1 MNTAG
6 TALLSAASWGA
17 ADFCGGMAAR
27 RMSPYQAVAV
37 AHIFS
42 LVAVMAVIRTLHL
55 PVAAHHTL
63 IAGLAAGV
71 FGGAGLMLFYEALS
85 YGAMGLTAAI
95 AGVLTAAVPVMFGL
109 ATEGLPKTHQLL
121 GFLAA
126 IAAIWLIAAAPSKT
140 RPTRRTLWLG
150 AISGLCFGTYFIM
163 LKFAAAGGTST
174 GVVFWAMAYSRVTS
188 AALAGVLC
196 FWMWLRPKA
205 GVSAAQWGSQAFA
218 LAAAVGILDT
228 GGNMLYMVAAH
239 LGRLDIAAVLSSL
252 YPAATILLAAAFL
265 KERTS
270 RGQTAGM
277 VLAMGAV
284 ALIAS

>member
-1 MNTAG
+1 MNTASI
-6 TALLSAASWGA
+6 ALLSAASWGA
-17 ADFCGGMAAR
+17 ADFCGGVAAR

-42 LVAVMAVIRTLHL
+42 LVTVLALIFALHL
-55 PVAAHHTL
+55 PAASHQTL
-63 IAGLAAGV
+63 VAGLAAGV
-71 FGGAGLMLFYEALS
+71 TGGAGLMLFYEALS

-95 AGVLTAAVPVMFGL
+95 AGVLTAAVPVIFGL
-109 ATEGLPKTHQLL
+109 LTEGLPKAHQLL

-126 IAAIWLIAAAPSKT
+126 IVSIWLIAAAPSAT

-150 AISGLCFGTYFIM
+150 AISGLCFGTYFIT
-163 LKFAAAGGTST
+163 LKFAAAGGTSV

-188 AALAGVLC
+188 ATLAGAVCL
-196 FWMWLRPKA
+196 WVWLRSKA
-205 GVSAAQWGSQAFA
+205 GRTSSRWGWQALVLA
-218 LAAAVGILDT
+218 LAVGILDT
-228 GGNMLYMVAAH
+228 GGNVLYMMAAH
-239 LGRLDIAAVLSSL
+239 QGRLDIAAVLSSL

-270 RGQTAGM
+270 RGQAAGM

>member
-27 RMSPYQAVAV
+27 RMTPYQAVAV
-37 AHIFS
+37 AHLFS
-42 LVAVMAVIRTLHL
+42 LLIILALIHLLHL
-55 PVAAHHTL
+55 PMASHQTL
-63 IAGLAAGV
+63 VAGLAAGV

-95 AGVLTAAVPVMFGL
+95 AGVLTAAVPVIFGL
-109 ATEGLPKTHQLL
+109 LTEGLPKAHQLL

-126 IAAIWLIAAAPSKT
+126 IVSIWLIAAAPSTT

-150 AISGLCFGTYFIM
+150 VISGLCFGTYFIT
-163 LKFAAAGGTST
+163 LKFAAAGGTSV

-188 AALAGVLC
+188 ATLAGALC
-196 FWMWLRPKA
+196 LWVWLRPQI
-205 GVSAAQWGSQAFA
+205 GVAATRWGWQALA

-228 GGNMLYMVAAH
+228 GGNMLYMAAAH

-270 RGQTAGM
+270 KGQTAGM
-277 VLAMGAV
+277 VLALGAV